1 MRGNAV
7 LLFVIMAVLGL
18 VAGCDNVNWQAT
30 FDAWADSLCHD
41 GPGSCD
47 AR

>member
-1 MRGNAV
+1 MRDDAV

-18 VAGCDNVNWQAT
+18 VADCENVNWQAT
-30 FDAWADSLCHD
+30 FDAWADSLCRD
-41 GPGSCD
+41 DPSSCD

>member
-7 LLFVIMAVLGL
+7 LSFVIMAVLGL
-18 VAGCDNVNWQAT
+18 VAGCDNVNRQAT
-30 FDAWADSLCHD
+30 FDAWAASVCRDD
-41 GPGSCD
+41 PGSCD